1 MVDGYKVLHLC
12 TNADANVDAIVLL
25 MGLWLLLMVC
35 GQCSTN
41 GGSGF
46 IDFTDGQSS
55 VIVCRWVSFNF
66 FFSSIEQSGVLHFFF
81 FNLLLIRIKESH
93 KRKREAQGKG

>member
-1 MVDGYKVLHLC
+1 MADGYKVLRLC
-12 TNADANVDAIVLL
+12 TNANANVDAIVLL

-66 FFSSIEQSGVLHFFF
+66 FFSPLSKVVFFIFFF

-93 KRKREAQGKG
+93 KRKREARGKG

>member
-1 MVDGYKVLHLC
+1 MADGYKVLRLC
-12 TNADANVDAIVLL
+12 TNANANVDAIVLL

-35 GQCSTN
+35 GQCSMN

-55 VIVCRWVSFNF
+55 VIVCHWVSFNF
-66 FFSSIEQSGVLHFFF
+66 FFFSIEQSGVLHFFF
-81 FNLLLIRIKESH
+81 F
-93 KRKREAQGKG
+93 